1 MFGQVGGKDGHA
13 GVIHKFSRFAE
24 AYPPNMWSKGGI
36 PKTLRAPRGPVSPN
50 NVLEKKRKV
59 CVLDKVCRHLASAS
73 ELNSGQSG
81 ARAGAS
87 RGRVWPIPP
96 FDQKIRGYTPL

>member
-1 MFGQVGGKDGHA
+1 MGGNDGHA
-13 GVIHKFSRFAE
+13 GVIHKFSRFAG

-36 PKTLRAPRGPVSPN
+36 LKTLVRRGPVSTN
-50 NVLEKKRKV
+50 DVLEKSNNNKKGVSARQG
-59 CVLDKVCRHLASAS
+59 LRHLASAS
-73 ELNSGQSG
+73 ELNLRQSE

-96 FDQKIRGYTPL
+96 FDKKTGGYTPL